1 MPPAIGGSKCG
12 AFDMRMLKKLVTA
25 AVLAGAI
32 TTGMPATAS
41 TFVAWEV
48 AGVDWNDVLNARAW
62 PSSSSAV
69 RAGYPN
75 GTKLQMTG
83 RCMNGIDLKRIARW
97 SAIVQQRAVRATW
110 CQIWHDPQRN
120 GNWQEG
126 WVYGKFIR
134 PARF

>member
-1 MPPAIGGSKCG
+1 MGMLNKLMPAAI
-12 AFDMRMLKKLVTA
+12 
-25 AVLAGAI
+25 LAGALSAAL
-32 TTGMPATAS
+32 PATAS
-41 TFVAWEV
+41 TFAAWEV
-48 AGVDWNDVLNARAW
+48 SGVDWNDVLNARAW
-62 PSSSSAV
+62 PSSSSAI

-83 RCMNGIDLKRIARW
+83 RCINGVDLKRIARW
-97 SAIVQQRAVRATW
+97 SVSAQRQAVRATW

>member
-1 MPPAIGGSKCG
+1 MIGFRSVLISL
-12 AFDMRMLKKLVTA
+12 AVVTA
-25 AVLAGAI
+25 GLASKVEVAS
-32 TTGMPATAS
+32 AS

-48 AGVDWNDVLNARAW
+48 SGVAWNDVLNARAW

-75 GTKLQMTG
+75 GTRLQMTG
-83 RCMNGIDLKRIARW
+83 RCMNGVDLQRIARW
-97 SAIVQQRAVRATW
+97 SAQRQSNAVRATW
-110 CQIWHDPQRN
+110 CQIWHDPQQN
-120 GNWQEG
+120 GRWQGG